1 MTANVQRSFEQ
12 TGTIAGKAMQ
22 VDTDKIAA
30 AEQREKRMHTHVS
43 VSKVL
48 QLRQEKHTHT
58 SGAAQVRVMLRGVGM
73 PLSDQRAKSTSFMLK
88 LLLNH
93 MTLAGRRSPWTIS
106 L

>member
-48 QLRQEKHTHT
+48 QLRQEKDTHT
-58 SGAAQVRVMLRGVGM
+58 PQVQHR
-73 PLSDQRAKSTSFMLK
+73 
-88 LLLNH
+88 
-93 MTLAGRRSPWTIS
+93 
-106 L
+106 